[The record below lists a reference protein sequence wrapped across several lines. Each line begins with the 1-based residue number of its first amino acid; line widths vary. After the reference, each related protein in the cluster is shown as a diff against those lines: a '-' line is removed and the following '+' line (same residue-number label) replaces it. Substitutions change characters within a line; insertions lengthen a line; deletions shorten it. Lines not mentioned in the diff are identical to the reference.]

1 MTMPDNRD
9 LTSPK
14 MKSECW
20 IFTCL
25 IAIAI
30 RLVSRHLS
38 SHGLDT
44 LFCVLLG
51 LLILIFYCSA
61 KLAMDLIKYRRRIPG
76 LIELYDSK
84 NQKIATAL
92 IVLLL
97 VLFGLLVVDGI
108 HSLLIAR

>member
-1 MTMPDNRD
+1 
-9 LTSPK
+9 
-14 MKSECW
+14 
-20 IFTCL
+20 
-25 IAIAI
+25 
-30 RLVSRHLS
+30 
-38 SHGLDT
+38 
-44 LFCVLLG
+44 
-51 LLILIFYCSA
+51 
-61 KLAMDLIKYRRRIPG
+61 MDLIKYRRRIPG